1 MAHRTTTPQRTTTLH
16 RTSRQDRPD
25 RADRG
30 AHRHPAG
37 RAQHLIDLENLAGG
51 PFPGRAAALACL
63 GAYLD
68 VSGWQPGD
76 LAVVATNRWLHREI
90 AFDLPSHL
98 RALPVIGKDGADLA
112 LLGWTS
118 ADDVARRFDR
128 LVVGSGDHAFVDLVA
143 GTTALGTPAWV
154 VGRGG
159 SIARRLQAAA
169 TRTVVLG
176 GPAAVA
182 A

>member
-1 MAHRTTTPQRTTTLH
+1 MDHHTTTLH

-25 RADRG
+25 RG

-37 RAQHLIDLENLAGG
+37 RTQHLIDLENLAGG

-63 GAYLD
+63 ADYLE

-76 LAVVATNRWLHREI
+76 LAVVATNRLLHREI

-98 RALPVIGKDGADLA
+98 RALPVIGRDGADLA

-118 ADDVARRFDR
+118 PDDVAHRFDR

-154 VGRGG
+154 VGRDGG
-159 SIARRLQAAA
+159 IARRLRAAA

-176 GPAAVA
+176 GPAVA
-182 A
+182 AA